1 MSQLAC
7 CVSMVVLQHLHPN
20 TRRAPTN
27 RAPVEGTMRDVP
39 GARWSSAKLEKCRG
53 WRSQRGDGARL
64 MKQPWLSNY
73 SSWPKHS
80 FQATLPT
87 IIGMQG
93 HHRP

>member
-1 MSQLAC
+1 MPQLAR
-7 CVSMVVLQHLHPN
+7 CVSTVVLQHLHPD

-27 RAPVEGTMRDVP
+27 RAPVEGTMLDVP

-64 MKQPWLSNY
+64 MKQPRLSKY
-73 SSWPKHS
+73 SSRPKHS
-80 FQATLPT
+80 FQATLST
-87 IIGMQG
+87 IIAMQG